1 MRKLGIYVQVPF
13 CQTKCTYCNFHT
25 GVVASSRFAPYV
37 EAVCGEIRG
46 HRELLRAAGVDW
58 PGRSGRGGA
67 ASLQRETEAPGEVS
81 ERPASEG
88 GPCTERTLAADTV
101 YIGGG
106 TPSLLDPI
114 HVQNIL
120 DGIRETFGERP
131 ASEGGPYALQ
141 LEEVTLEA
149 DPETIEAGKAA
160 AWVGAGIN
168 RVSFGLQSF
177 SDKELVAA
185 GKLGELYYFDS
196 VRINLGL
203 VQRDVNVLWDLAP
216 HDIAIL
222 DHLVDQQPAS
232 VCANGACHLGTGVEN
247 VAYLSVYFD
256 SGLIAHFH
264 NNWLA
269 PVKIRTV
276 IVGGSKQMI
285 LYDDM
290 EPSEKI
296 KVYDRGVDVAGPEGV
311 RRALISYRLGDMWA
325 PRLDGT
331 EALRLVAAEF
341 VRAASTGERPLT
353 DGVNGMN
360 VVKILE
366 AAEMSIKHRGREVKL

>member
-1 MRKLGIYVQVPF
+1 MIGIAIVGYGYWGPNVLR
-13 CQTKCTYCNFHT
+13 NFSET
-25 GVVASSRFAPYV
+25 DGVRVVACCDRDADRLALVRARYPGVHTTTDYSEVLADPAIDAVAIATPVATHYDLARRAIEHGRHVLV
-37 EAVCGEIRG
+37 EKPLTASVAESE
-46 HRELLRAAGVDW
+46 HLVD
-58 PGRSGRGGA
+58 
-67 ASLQRETEAPGEVS
+67 
-81 ERPASEG
+81 
-88 GPCTERTLAADTV
+88 LAAK
-101 YIGGG
+101 
-106 TPSLLDPI
+106 
-114 HVQNIL
+114 H
-120 DGIRETFGERP
+120 R
-131 ASEGGPYALQ
+131 
-141 LEEVTLEA
+141 VTLMVNH
-149 DPETIEAGKAA
+149 TF
-160 AWVGAGIN
+160 VYTGAV
-168 RVSFGLQSF
+168 RKM
-177 SDKELVAA
+177 KELVAA